1 MIHLPEQVSRRL
13 HKVRKAAGQLA
24 QENGL
29 DPLPEQIAETCRME
43 VSEVIDLLNIIEQP
57 VSLDVSTDDDSY
69 YSVADVLEDTGSQ
82 VLPGV
87 ASQHEDVDLALATL
101 TPRERAVIMLRY
113 GINDGQS
120 RTLLEVGKELGIS
133 RERVRQLE
141 VVALRKLRPYYG
153 CQ

>member
-1 MIHLPEQVSRRL
+1 
-13 HKVRKAAGQLA
+13 
-24 QENGL
+24 
-29 DPLPEQIAETCRME
+29 AEACSMQ

-69 YSVADVLEDTGSQ
+69 YSVADVLEDTTSQ
-82 VLPGV
+82 VPTET
-87 ASQHEDVDLALATL
+87 ASHYEDVDLALATL

-133 RERVRQLE
+133 RERVRQLG
-141 VVALRKLRPYYG
+141 VIALRKIRPYYG